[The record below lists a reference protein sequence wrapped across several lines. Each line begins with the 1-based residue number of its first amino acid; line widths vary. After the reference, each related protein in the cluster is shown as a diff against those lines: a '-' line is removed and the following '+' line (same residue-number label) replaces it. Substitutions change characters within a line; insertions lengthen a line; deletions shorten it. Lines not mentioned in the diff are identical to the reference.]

1 MAAWHGTR
9 EVGFAVIATTAVL
22 VMVFVPIAFM
32 EGMVGRLFT
41 EFAILL
47 SLAVLFS
54 SLVAL
59 TLTPAMGSWLMRA
72 VDKPNA
78 PDRHAG
84 QRPRLGGAAAIAPLL
99 GPCCATPSGCPWC
112 CCSASAAS
120 APSLASCPRASLP
133 QRTGRALCVREGSRG
148 HQHRA
153 DEAQHA
159 AGGGRRPAAARPGR
173 GAGGEFQHPA
183 FGRGGDQ
190 TGMAIIQLS
199 DWAVREQTAT
209 EFGRSRA
216 GCSPTFRT

>member
-9 EVGFAVIATTAVL
+9 EVGFAVVATTAVL

-78 PDRHAG
+78 LTAALDGASAGWRHSIAG
-84 QRPRLGGAAAIAPLL
+84 CWVG
-99 GPCCATPSGCPWC
+99 CCAAPSGCRWC
-112 CCSASAAS
+112 CCSA
-120 APSLASCPRASLP
+120 L
-133 QRTGRALCVREGSRG
+133 
-148 HQHRA
+148 
-153 DEAQHA
+153 
-159 AGGGRRPAAARPGR
+159 
-173 GAGGEFQHPA
+173 GA
-183 FGRGGDQ
+183 
-190 TGMAIIQLS
+190 
-199 DWAVREQTAT
+199 
-209 EFGRSRA
+209 
-216 GCSPTFRT
+216 